1 MSDGTDASIETLTDR
16 EREGLRL
23 LLAGHTAKS
32 AANEL
37 DLSVHTINDYLR
49 EARRKLGVSSSREA
63 ARILGEQDSEA
74 PQNRTPAEIGMGAAT
89 QHDDHAKP
97 SATPGTRSY
106 RPWIIG
112 GLAMSTAAITAAL
125 ALTTLAPSDTPP
137 DTGAA
142 SKVVPAEEIVRGENQ
157 MEADLRET
165 ALALD
170 AARSFARHI
179 DAGDYTA
186 SWAEA
191 GSMFKQA
198 VTADAWAAQAA
209 PIREPLGVM
218 VSRTEKS
225 IESQTELPGAPRGEY
240 RLISF
245 DTDFSNAS
253 GRSETFV
260 MAKEYGRWGVVG
272 YFIR

>member
-16 EREGLRL
+16 EREVLRL

-32 AANEL
+32 AASAL

-74 PQNRTPAEIGMGAAT
+74 PQNRAPDEIGMGADT

-97 SATPGTRSY
+97 SATPGMRSY
-106 RPWIIG
+106 RPWVIG
-112 GLAMSTAAITAAL
+112 GLAMSTAAIAAAL

-142 SKVVPAEEIVRGENQ
+142 SKVVPAEQIVRGENQ

-209 PIREPLGVM
+209 PIREPLGAM

-245 DTDFSNAS
+245 ETDFSNAS

-260 MAKEYGRWGVVG
+260 MAKEDGSWGVVG

>member
-1 MSDGTDASIETLTDR
+1 
-16 EREGLRL
+16 
-23 LLAGHTAKS
+23 
-32 AANEL
+32 
-37 DLSVHTINDYLR
+37 
-49 EARRKLGVSSSREA
+49 
-63 ARILGEQDSEA
+63 
-74 PQNRTPAEIGMGAAT
+74 
-89 QHDDHAKP
+89 
-97 SATPGTRSY
+97 
-106 RPWIIG
+106 
-112 GLAMSTAAITAAL
+112 MSTAAIAAAL

-137 DTGAA
+137 DTGSS

-209 PIREPLGVM
+209 PIREPLGAM

-225 IESQTELPGAPRGEY
+225 IESQTELPGAPRGKY

-260 MAKEYGRWGVVG
+260 MAKEDGSWGVVG